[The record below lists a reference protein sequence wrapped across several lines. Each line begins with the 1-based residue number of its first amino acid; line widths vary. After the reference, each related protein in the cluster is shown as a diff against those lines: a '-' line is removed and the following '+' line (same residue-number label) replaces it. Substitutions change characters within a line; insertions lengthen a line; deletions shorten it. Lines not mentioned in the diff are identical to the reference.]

1 VKARKTVTALFADIT
16 GSTALGE
23 RLDAE
28 SLREV
33 ISRYFGEARAVIERH
48 GGTVEKFIGD
58 AVMAVFGVPTAHED
72 DALRAVRAGDDLRRA
87 LDRLNEGLE
96 RDWGVSLQA
105 RIGVN
110 TGEVVVGDPSSG
122 ESFVTGDAVNIAARL
137 EQSAEPGEILI
148 GEETRRLI
156 LDAVITEP
164 AGPLSLKGKSE
175 PVAAHRLLEVRPGAA
190 PHTRRLDSPLVGRD
204 AELAQLEKAFGEVV
218 GTPGCGRVTVVG
230 EAGVGKSRLV
240 AELVAELVG
249 RAQVLFGRCL
259 PYGEGITF
267 WPIAEAIRAAAGITE
282 RDSPEEAR
290 ARITSL
296 VSGFDDAGLVAERVS
311 ALLGLGESG
320 GDIHEMFW
328 AVRRVLES
336 LARDIPVV
344 LVAEDVH
351 WAEPTLLDLIDYLVE
366 FSADR
371 SILILSTARPEL
383 RDTRPEWVG
392 GSRVVLQP
400 LSERDSEDLIGNL
413 VGRAGFPPDVRAR
426 IIDAAEGNP
435 LFVEELL
442 RMLIDDGLLVREN
455 GQWLPRG
462 DLSTLTL
469 PSSINALLSAR
480 LDRLSEE
487 ERAVIQRAAVVG
499 KVFYWGAVAAL
510 APPEMGDRVG
520 AHLQALLRR
529 ELIRPER
536 TGFAGED
543 AFRFS
548 HILVR
553 EAAYESVP
561 KRTRADLHERFAG
574 WLEGRA
580 GQRIAE
586 YEEILGYHLE
596 QAYGHRA
603 ALGRVDPAARALAR
617 RAGAHLAASGRR
629 AMQRGD
635 MRAAANLLGRAADLL
650 STEDEEPGALLTDL
664 ATALTDVGQWER
676 AHEVFI
682 EATEAAAASGDRRL
696 EWRAR
701 IQLAHL
707 RAHRDPRYPWK
718 TEGPQEAKKA
728 IEVFEGFGDDAGLA
742 KAWTMVADIQNGL
755 ARRAEME
762 EAATRAVEHARRAG
776 DRREEAMSARLW
788 GGALVYGP
796 TPVAEAVPRC
806 EEVLRRA
813 VDNPM
818 LEVAVLP
825 VLGVLY
831 GMQGRFDEGRS
842 LFERARDLHEELGV
856 RFFSARMAL
865 MLGDFEALA
874 GDHLAAEQESRRGCE
889 IFKEMGETSRFSTL
903 VAQLAD
909 VLYELGRDDE
919 ALHFTE
925 EGEETTA
932 PEDLVSE
939 VDWRRVRAKVLARQG
954 DLVRAEELVHQALTI
969 SERSPDDLHLQDKVL
984 RDVAEVLRLAGRPT
998 EAIPYAQRALELQE
1012 RKGNVAGAAR
1022 VNALLE
1028 ELKAEAG

>member
-23 RLDAE
+23 RLDPE

-33 ISRYFGEARAVIERH
+33 ISRYFDEARTVIERH

-58 AVMAVFGVPTAHED
+58 AVMAVFGVPVAHED

-87 LDRLNEGLE
+87 LELLNDELE
-96 RDWGVSLQA
+96 SEWSVRLQA

-110 TGEVVVGDPSSG
+110 TGEVVVGDPSGG

-137 EQSAEPGEILI
+137 EQFAEPGEILI

-175 PVAAHRLLEVRPGAA
+175 PVTAHRLLEVRPGAA
-190 PHTRRLDSPLVGRD
+190 PHARRLDSPLVGRD

-240 AELVAELVG
+240 AELVAELTG

-282 RDSPEEAR
+282 VDSPEEAR
-290 ARITSL
+290 ARIGAL
-296 VSGFDDAGLVAERVS
+296 VKGAEDAGLVSDRVS
-311 ALLGLGESG
+311 TLLGLSETG
-320 GDIHEMFW
+320 GDIHEVFW

-336 LARDIPVV
+336 LASDTPLV

-392 GSRVVLQP
+392 GSAVILRP

-413 VGRAGFPPDVRAR
+413 VGRAGFPADVRAR

-442 RMLIDDGLLVREN
+442 RMLIDDGLLVKEN
-455 GQWLPRG
+455 GHWQPQG
-462 DLSTLTL
+462 DLSTLAL
-469 PSSINALLSAR
+469 PSSIHALLSAR
-480 LDRLSEE
+480 LDRLSDE

-510 APPEMGDRVG
+510 TPQEMGDRVA

-574 WLEGRA
+574 WLERKA
-580 GQRIAE
+580 GHRIAE
-586 YEEILGYHLE
+586 REEILGFHLE
-596 QAYGHRA
+596 QAYRHRA
-603 ALGRVDPAARALAR
+603 ALGPVDQSAQELAR
-617 RAGAHLAASGRR
+617 RGAMHLAAAGRR
-629 AMQRGD
+629 ALQRGD
-635 MRAAANLLGRAADLL
+635 MPASVNLLGRAAELMPEDD
-650 STEDEEPGALLTDL
+650 STRPAVLIELG
-664 ATALTDVGQWER
+664 TALTDVGELGR
-676 AHEVFI
+676 AGDI
-682 EATEAAAASGDRRL
+682 LAEAADAAIASGDRRL
-696 EWRAR
+696 EWHAR
-701 IQLAHL
+701 VQGAWVRGSQNPIRDWRPVLAEV
-707 RAHRDPRYPWK
+707 K
-718 TEGPQEAKKA
+718 QA
-728 IEVFEGFGDDAGLA
+728 IGVFEEIGDDAGLA
-742 KAWTMVADIQNGL
+742 KAWTFVAEFHNDL
-755 ARRAEME
+755 AQRGEMA
-762 EAATRAVEHARRAG
+762 EAAARAVEHARRAG
-776 DRREEAMSARLW
+776 DQREQAMSSRLL
-788 GGALVYGP
+788 GSALVYGP
-796 TPVAEAVPRC
+796 TPVTEGISRGEEILRAAEGSPI
-806 EEVLRRA
+806 
-813 VDNPM
+813 
-818 LEVAVLP
+818 LEVAFLP
-825 VLGVLY
+825 VLGHLY
-831 GMQGRFDEGRS
+831 GMDGRFPEARA
-842 LFERARDLHEELGV
+842 LFNRARALQEDLGLK
-856 RFFSARMAL
+856 FFSARMAFSSGEIE
-865 MLGDFEALA
+865 MLA
-874 GDHLAAEQESRRGCE
+874 GDPAAAERECRRGCE
-889 IFKEMGETSRFSTL
+889 ILKEMGETGRFSTL
-903 VAQLAD
+903 AMMLSDA
-909 VLYELGRDDE
+909 LYDLVRYDE
-919 ALHFTE
+919 ALSWTE
-925 EGEETTA
+925 ESKRYTA
-932 PEDLVSE
+932 PEDLVAQA
-939 VDWRRVRAKVLARQG
+939 DWRRGRAKVLARRG
-954 DLVRAEELVHQALTI
+954 EIAPAEELVREALGFA
-969 SERSPDDLHLQDKVL
+969 EQSPDDFHLLVKTL
-984 RDVAEVLRLAGRPT
+984 IGVAEVLHLAGRSA
-998 EAIPYAQRALELQE
+998 EAAASAERALELEE
-1012 RKGNVAGAAR
+1012 RKGNLAGAAR
-1022 VNALLE
+1022 VSALLE
-1028 ELKAEAG
+1028 EIRAEAG

>member
-23 RLDAE
+23 RLDPE

-33 ISRYFGEARAVIERH
+33 ISRYFDEARTVIERH

-58 AVMAVFGVPTAHED
+58 AVMAVFGVPQAHED

-87 LDRLNEGLE
+87 LLRLNEELE
-96 RDWGVSLQA
+96 GELGVRLQA

-110 TGEVVVGDPSSG
+110 TGKVVVGDPSSG
-122 ESFVTGDAVNIAARL
+122 ESFVTGDAVNVAARL

-190 PHTRRLDSPLVGRD
+190 AHTRRLDSPLVGRD
-204 AELAQLEKAFGEVV
+204 AELAQLEKAFGDVV
-218 GTPGCGRVTVVG
+218 GTPACGLVTVVG

-267 WPIAEAIRAAAGITE
+267 WPIAEAIRAAAGISE
-282 RDSPEEAR
+282 GDSREEAR

-296 VSGFDDAGLVAERVS
+296 VSGFEDAGLVADRVS
-311 ALLGLGESG
+311 AVLGLGESG

-336 LARDIPVV
+336 LARDTPMV

-351 WAEPTLLDLIDYLVE
+351 WAESTLLDLIDYLVE

-392 GSRVVLQP
+392 GSAVILQP
-400 LSERDSEDLIGNL
+400 LSDRDSEDLIGNL
-413 VGRAGFPPDVRAR
+413 VGRAEFPADVRTR

-442 RMLIDDGLLVREN
+442 RMLIDDGLLVRED
-455 GQWLPRG
+455 GHWHPRG
-462 DLSTLTL
+462 DLSALAL
-469 PSSINALLSAR
+469 PSSIHALLSAR

-510 APPEMGDRVG
+510 APQEMSDRVG

-536 TGFAGED
+536 VGFAGED

-553 EAAYESVP
+553 EAAYETVP

-574 WLEGRA
+574 WLERKA
-580 GQRIAE
+580 GQRVAE

-596 QAYGHRA
+596 QSYRYRA
-603 ALGRVDPAARALAR
+603 ELGRVDE
-617 RAGAHLAASGRR
+617 ASRQLGRR
-629 AMQRGD
+629 AAARLAAPGRRALQRGD
-635 MRAAANLLGRAADLL
+635 MRAAVNLLSRAAELL
-650 STEDEEPGALLTDL
+650 PADIARPAVLTDL
-664 ATALTDVGQWER
+664 ATALKEAGQWES
-676 AHEVFI
+676 AQGLFAQAV
-682 EATEAAAASGDRRL
+682 ASAVASGDRHL
-696 EWRAR
+696 EWLAR
-701 IQLAHL
+701 VEPAHL
-707 RAHRDPRYPWK
+707 RASNDP
-718 TEGPQEAKKA
+718 
-728 IEVFEGFGDDAGLA
+728 
-742 KAWTMVADIQNGL
+742 
-755 ARRAEME
+755 
-762 EAATRAVEHARRAG
+762 
-776 DRREEAMSARLW
+776 
-788 GGALVYGP
+788 
-796 TPVAEAVPRC
+796 
-806 EEVLRRA
+806 
-813 VDNPM
+813 
-818 LEVAVLP
+818 
-825 VLGVLY
+825 
-831 GMQGRFDEGRS
+831 
-842 LFERARDLHEELGV
+842 
-856 RFFSARMAL
+856 
-865 MLGDFEALA
+865 
-874 GDHLAAEQESRRGCE
+874 
-889 IFKEMGETSRFSTL
+889 
-903 VAQLAD
+903 
-909 VLYELGRDDE
+909 
-919 ALHFTE
+919 
-925 EGEETTA
+925 
-932 PEDLVSE
+932 
-939 VDWRRVRAKVLARQG
+939 
-954 DLVRAEELVHQALTI
+954 
-969 SERSPDDLHLQDKVL
+969 
-984 RDVAEVLRLAGRPT
+984 
-998 EAIPYAQRALELQE
+998 
-1012 RKGNVAGAAR
+1012 
-1022 VNALLE
+1022 
-1028 ELKAEAG
+1028 